1 MSTYTNEE
9 LVVLIQN
16 GQESLVEQLW
26 EQVKRYCFLKANFA
40 FKRLEGRYGV
50 SVEDLKQTAFVAL
63 KMALKDY
70 SPDRGAAFT
79 TWLTYYLQS
88 EWAALCGYRTSHRDM
103 LDFCKSL
110 DEPVIDGAGNEAS
123 LGDFVPDR
131 VDYIEAV
138 EQRVCNEELHDALER
153 VLAVIPAPEAE
164 VLREHYYSE
173 RPLSDIAH
181 DKGVSLETISAR
193 KRHGLQNMRKQVNTR
208 KGMALREFLT
218 DQNLYR
224 GVGLQQFRN
233 SGTSPIESTLLRWE
247 RVSKHEKT

>member
-9 LVVLIQN
+9 LVALIQ
-16 GQESLVEQLW
+16 GGREDFIEQLW
-26 EQVKRYCFLKANFA
+26 GQVKRYCFLKANFA
-40 FKRLEGRYGV
+40 FKRLEGRCGV
-50 SVEDLKQTAFVAL
+50 SLEDLEQTAFIAL
-63 KMALKDY
+63 KMALKGY
-70 SPDRGAAFT
+70 SQNCGAKFT

-88 EWAALCGYRTSHRDM
+88 EWAVLCGYRTSHRDM

-110 DEPVIDGAGNEAS
+110 DEPVIDGDGNEAP
-123 LGDFVPDR
+123 LADFVPDR
-131 VDYIEAV
+131 FDYIEAV

-153 VLAVIPAPEAE
+153 VLAAIPDPEAE

-173 RPLSDIAH
+173 RPLSDIAQ

-193 KRHGLQNMRKQVNTR
+193 KRHGLQNMRKQANTR

-224 GVGLQQFRN
+224 GVGLRQFRN

-247 RVSKHEKT
+247 RASEHEKT

>member
-9 LVVLIQN
+9 LVALIQ
-16 GQESLVEQLW
+16 GGREDLVEQLW
-26 EQVKRYCFLKANFA
+26 EQVKCYCFSRANFA
-40 FKRLEGRYGV
+40 FKRLGGRYGATT
-50 SVEDLKQTAFVAL
+50 EDLKQTAFIAL
-63 KMALKDY
+63 KMALKGY
-70 SPDRGAAFT
+70 SQNCGAKFT
-79 TWLTYYLQS
+79 TWLTYFLQS

-110 DEPVIDGAGNEAS
+110 DEPVIDGDGNEAL

-138 EQRVCNEELHDALER
+138 EQRVYNEELHEALER
-153 VLAVIPAPEAE
+153 VFAAIPAPEAE

-173 RPLSDIAH
+173 RPLSDIAQ

-193 KRHGLQNMRKQVNTR
+193 KRHGLQNMRKQANTR

-247 RVSKHEKT
+247 RVSKPNKT